1 MFTHESILI
10 GSLIQNRGSA
20 VLVLRLA
27 DDIKNGLP
35 GFDGIQFEAG
45 RVADPGYYR
54 GRWGYSEDTERILGP
69 VGSRYAL
76 EYATAAARALRSDP
90 ARHDDWLLDDL
101 LAVFPNL

>member
-76 EYATAAARALRSDP
+76 EYATAAAAWLRASTDSEAEWMLAD
-90 ARHDDWLLDDL
+90 LLD
-101 LAVFPNL
+101 VFPNL